1 MYERFTSRS
10 RLVMQR
16 ADQAARGLEHEYL
29 GTEHVLLGILDEPE
43 CVAAQVLIRLGVDLQ
58 KARLEVDN
66 VVMAGPDMVS
76 MSWGKRLWTPR
87 AKEAV
92 ELALEESRNMGHD
105 YVGTEHI
112 LLGLLEGHGFAGQV
126 LRNLRVTA
134 ADVRLEIP
142 QMLSRAPVPRNRFEL
157 GPGN

>member
-10 RLVMQR
+10 RQVMQR
-16 ADQAARGLEHEYL
+16 ANQAARGLEHEYI

-43 CVAAQVLIRLGVDLQ
+43 CVAAQVLIRIGIDLE

-66 VVMAGPDMVS
+66 VVMAGADVTAMR
-76 MSWGKRLWTPR
+76 KRPWTPR

-142 QMLSRAPVPRNRFEL
+142 QVLSRGPAPRNRFEL
-157 GPGN
+157 RPGG